1 MSLNSKIVSTY
12 SKSIFQTIKASS
24 STTTDVFIIGEEL
37 SLLRS
42 TLTTSKKLKAFFD
55 NPIYAENQKLEVLS
69 SIFPGLTVTMKS
81 FLKVLKERNHLNLIP
96 QISDSYTD
104 LLLEFKNTTVV
115 KVITANTLQESY
127 GKQLLE
133 TLKKI
138 TNAKEVLLEVSYD
151 PRLLGGVI
159 IEYKSSAIDASIL
172 KEFSLFFNE
181 G

>member
-42 TLTTSKKLKAFFD
+42 TLTTSKKLKVFFD
-55 NPIYAENQKLEVLS
+55 NPTYAENQKLEVLS

-104 LLLEFKNTTVV
+104 LLLEFKNLRPGRSAYFFKKV
-115 KVITANTLQESY
+115 KT
-127 GKQLLE
+127 
-133 TLKKI
+133 KI
-138 TNAKEVLLEVSYD
+138 TVPSKIVFKNTKIIYFEHIRGVSL
-151 PRLLGGVI
+151 RLDRF
-159 IEYKSSAIDASIL
+159 AQ
-172 KEFSLFFNE
+172 
-181 G
+181 